1 MIRCDKCGT
10 FYEELTH
17 NNCPKCG
24 EKKHQSVGHCLLCGK
39 EAERGDVCNKC
50 IKDYQIKA
58 EEIFES
64 QKEAE
69 GIKYKPSKRAD
80 WLNAIAGFITVATV
94 LGAIG
99 ISISLSSQN
108 ESYIFLYVIAE
119 MCVGL
124 FFAFMLKC
132 YAEHL
137 EYMEHMTKQLEEIK
151 EIIKLK

>member
-1 MIRCDKCGT
+1 MIRCDRCGT

-24 EKKHQSVGHCLLCGK
+24 EKKHQSVGRCLLCGK

-58 EEIFES
+58 EEIMEAK
-64 QKEAE
+64 KEAE
-69 GIKYKPSKRAD
+69 GVKYKPSKRAD
-80 WLNAIAGFITVATV
+80 WLNTIAGLLVVASI
-94 LGAIG
+94 LGAIALALIPTEYG
-99 ISISLSSQN
+99 KPSALFI
-108 ESYIFLYVIAE
+108 VIE
-119 MCVGL
+119 LCVGL
-124 FFAFMLKC
+124 FSCFLLKC

-151 EIIKLK
+151 EILKLK